1 MWYLEVSKPAAP
13 SRVQLV
19 RASTQTLEV
28 SWTASPSAQYYILQ
42 IQKYDMPPVAATGTF
57 SSVSAPVPTAP
68 IVSTPVAVTTS
79 AMVATPATVPITS
92 PPVTTV
98 AALPPTTSPVAAAR
112 ASVAPA
118 VATAV
123 ATPLRVQSASPV
135 QKPVPSQTVQK
146 PTSPMTP
153 RVATGNVIRIRSPLA
168 TTAAVATATA
178 VAVVTT
184 EQQQTTATVT
194 TTTTTAGQTPA
205 AMSGIAALAAAAAAT
220 PKITMNNVSIMPQTA
235 VAAATATNTIRMKNV
250 QPGQQIRFAAPGATV
265 LRTASPQQNKQ
276 IILQKP
282 SQNIPGQPQIMHLV
296 KTEQG
301 MVAAVPKMSLI
312 PGKSVQTTGTKPLNQ
327 GPTILRLVNPNTVA
341 GSKILTT
348 MKTSNIVAMSKGQ
361 NITGK
366 QTIMIKPTGNSGLV
380 GRTNQFIIVT
390 TGSGLRAVQAVTTSQ
405 AGAGQ
410 ATPVAT
416 PVNVLPLSA
425 TNHVTNQQ
433 GLKMIVVSSGALGGG
448 TAGKPLTITVP
459 GQGGVPKTVT
469 IAKSSTQTIFNTG
482 KNQLVTVP
490 QIQKTPVSIQE
501 IFIYKIFLQNIIK
514 IKICLSNCRKR

>member
-1 MWYLEVSKPAAP
+1 
-13 SRVQLV
+13 
-19 RASTQTLEV
+19 
-28 SWTASPSAQYYILQ
+28 
-42 IQKYDMPPVAATGTF
+42 MPPVAATGTF
-57 SSVSAPVPTAP
+57 SSVNAPVPTAP
-68 IVSTPVAVTTS
+68 IVNTPVAVTTS
-79 AMVATPATVPITS
+79 AMVATPATIPITS

-98 AALPPTTSPVAAAR
+98 ATLPLITSPVAAAAR
-112 ASVAPA
+112 ASVATA

-135 QKPVPSQTVQK
+135 QKPVPSQSIQK

-153 RVATGNVIRIRSPLA
+153 RVATGNVIRIRSPLVT

-178 VAVVTT
+178 VAVAT
-184 EQQQTTATVT
+184 EQQTTATAT
-194 TTTTTAGQTPA
+194 TTTTVAGQTPA

-220 PKITMNNVSIMPQTA
+220 PKITMNNVSIVPQTA

-265 LRTASPQQNKQ
+265 LRTASPQQSKQ
-276 IILQKP
+276 IILQK
-282 SQNIPGQPQIMHLV
+282 SGQNIPGQPQIVHLV
-296 KTEQG
+296 KTGQG
-301 MVAAVPKMSLI
+301 MMATVPKVSLI
-312 PGKSVQTTGTKPLNQ
+312 PSKNVQATGAKPLNQ
-327 GPTILRLVNPNTVA
+327 GPTILRLVNPNTA
-341 GSKILTT
+341 GSKIITT
-348 MKTSNIVAMSKGQ
+348 VKTSNIVAMSKGQ

-366 QTIMIKPTGNSGLV
+366 PTIMITKPTGNSGLV
-380 GRTNQFIIVT
+380 GRTNQFIVVT

-410 ATPVAT
+410 GATSVAT

-433 GLKMIVVSSGALGGG
+433 GVKMIVVSSGAMGGG

-469 IAKSSTQTIFNTG
+469 IAAKSGTQTIFNTG

-490 QIQKTPVSIQE
+490 QIQKTPVSI
-501 IFIYKIFLQNIIK
+501 
-514 IKICLSNCRKR
+514 

>member
-1 MWYLEVSKPAAP
+1 
-13 SRVQLV
+13 
-19 RASTQTLEV
+19 
-28 SWTASPSAQYYILQ
+28 
-42 IQKYDMPPVAATGTF
+42 MPPVAATGTF
-57 SSVSAPVPTAP
+57 SSVSAPTPTAP
-68 IVSTPVAVTTS
+68 IVSTPVAVTTP
-79 AMVATPATVPITS
+79 AIATPATVPITS

-98 AALPPTTSPVAAAR
+98 AALPPTTPPVAAAATAR
-112 ASVAPA
+112 ASVATA

-123 ATPLRVQSASPV
+123 AAPLRIQSASTV
-135 QKPVPSQTVQK
+135 QKSVPSQVVQK

-153 RVATGNVIRIRSPLA
+153 RVATGNVIRIRSPLVT
-168 TTAAVATATA
+168 TTAAVATAATA
-178 VAVVTT
+178 VAVAST
-184 EQQQTTATVT
+184 EQQQTTATAT
-194 TTTTTAGQTPA
+194 TTTTTAAGQTPA

-265 LRTASPQQNKQ
+265 LRTASPQQSKQ

-282 SQNIPGQPQIMHLV
+282 GQNISGQPQILHLV
-296 KTEQG
+296 KTGGG
-301 MVAAVPKMSLI
+301 MVATVPKVSLI
-312 PGKSVQTTGTKPLNQ
+312 PSKGVQAAGTKPLNQ
-327 GPTILRLVNPNTVA
+327 GPTILRLVNPSTVA
-341 GSKILTT
+341 GPKILTT
-348 MKTSNIVAMSKGQ
+348 VKSNIMAMSKGQ
-361 NITGK
+361 NIAGK

-380 GRTNQFIIVT
+380 GRANQFIVVT
-390 TGSGLRAVQAVTTSQ
+390 TGSSLRTVQAVTTSQ

-410 ATPVAT
+410 GATPVAT

-433 GLKMIVVSSGALGGG
+433 GVKMIVVSSGAMSGG

-469 IAKSSTQTIFNTG
+469 IAAKTGTQAIFNTG

-490 QIQKTPVSIQE
+490 QIQKTPVSVQQKICMY
-501 IFIYKIFLQNIIK
+501 FFYKI
-514 IKICLSNCRKR
+514 

>member
-1 MWYLEVSKPAAP
+1 
-13 SRVQLV
+13 
-19 RASTQTLEV
+19 
-28 SWTASPSAQYYILQ
+28 
-42 IQKYDMPPVAATGTF
+42 MPPVAATG
-57 SSVSAPVPTAP
+57 SAYPLVSAPTPTAP
-68 IVSTPVAVTTS
+68 IISNPVAVTTS
-79 AMVATPATVPITS
+79 AMVATPTTVPVTS
-92 PPVTTV
+92 PPVTTI
-98 AALPPTTSPVAAAR
+98 AALPSTTPPVAAAVR
-112 ASVAPA
+112 TSVATA

-135 QKPVPSQTVQK
+135 QKPVPSQAVQK
-146 PTSPMTP
+146 STSPMTP
-153 RVATGNVIRIRSPLA
+153 RVTGNVIRIRSPLV
-168 TTAAVATATA
+168 TSSAAVATAA

-184 EQQQTTATVT
+184 EQQQTTVTTITT

-220 PKITMNNVSIMPQTA
+220 PKITMNNVSIVPQTA
-235 VAAATATNTIRMKNV
+235 VAAATASNTIRMKNV

-265 LRTASPQQNKQ
+265 LRTASPQQSKQ

-282 SQNIPGQPQIMHLV
+282 GQNIAGQPQIVHLL
-296 KTEQG
+296 KTGQG
-301 MVAAVPKMSLI
+301 MVVPKVSLI
-312 PGKSVQTTGTKPLNQ
+312 PGKNVQTTGAKPLNQ

-366 QTIMIKPTGNSGLV
+366 QTIMITKPTGNSGLV
-380 GRTNQFIIVT
+380 GRTNQFIVVT

-410 ATPVAT
+410 GTTSVAT

-433 GLKMIVVSSGALGGG
+433 GVKMIVVSSGAMGGG

-469 IAKSSTQTIFNTG
+469 IAAKTGAQTIFNTG

-490 QIQKTPVSIQE
+490 QIQKAPVSVTRN
-501 IFIYKIFLQNIIK
+501 IYVFFLQNM
-514 IKICLSNCRKR
+514 N

>member
-1 MWYLEVSKPAAP
+1 
-13 SRVQLV
+13 
-19 RASTQTLEV
+19 
-28 SWTASPSAQYYILQ
+28 
-42 IQKYDMPPVAATGTF
+42 MPPVAATGTF
-57 SSVSAPVPTAP
+57 SSVSAPTPTAP
-68 IVSTPVAVTTS
+68 IVSTPVAATTS
-79 AMVATPATVPITS
+79 AMVATPATIPITS
-92 PPVTTV
+92 PPMTTV
-98 AALPPTTSPVAAAR
+98 ATLPLTTSPVAAAAR
-112 ASVAPA
+112 ASVATA

-135 QKPVPSQTVQK
+135 QKPVPSQSVQK

-153 RVATGNVIRIRSPLA
+153 RVATGNVIRIRSPLVT

-178 VAVVTT
+178 VAVAT
-184 EQQQTTATVT
+184 EQQTTATAT
-194 TTTTTAGQTPA
+194 TTTTVAGQTPA

-220 PKITMNNVSIMPQTA
+220 PKITMNNVSIVPQTA

-265 LRTASPQQNKQ
+265 LRTASPQQSKQ
-276 IILQKP
+276 IILQK
-282 SQNIPGQPQIMHLV
+282 SGQNIPGQPQIVHLV
-296 KTEQG
+296 KTGQG
-301 MVAAVPKMSLI
+301 MMATVPKVSLI
-312 PGKSVQTTGTKPLNQ
+312 PSKNVQATGAKPLNQ
-327 GPTILRLVNPNTVA
+327 GPTILRLVNPNTA
-341 GSKILTT
+341 GSKIITT
-348 MKTSNIVAMSKGQ
+348 VKTSNIVAMSKGQ

-366 QTIMIKPTGNSGLV
+366 PTIMITKPTGNSGLV
-380 GRTNQFIIVT
+380 GRTNQFIVVT

-410 ATPVAT
+410 GATSVAT

-433 GLKMIVVSSGALGGG
+433 GVKMIVVSSGAMGGG

-469 IAKSSTQTIFNTG
+469 IAAKSGTQTIFNTG

-490 QIQKTPVSIQE
+490 QIQKTPVSV
-501 IFIYKIFLQNIIK
+501 
-514 IKICLSNCRKR
+514 

>member
-1 MWYLEVSKPAAP
+1 
-13 SRVQLV
+13 
-19 RASTQTLEV
+19 
-28 SWTASPSAQYYILQ
+28 
-42 IQKYDMPPVAATGTF
+42 MPPVAATGTF
-57 SSVSAPVPTAP
+57 PSVSAPTPTTP
-68 IVSTPVAVTTS
+68 IVNTPGAVTT
-79 AMVATPATVPITS
+79 AMMATPATVPITS

-98 AALPPTTSPVAAAR
+98 AALPPTTPPVAAAVATAATTAR
-112 ASVAPA
+112 PSVATA

-135 QKPVPSQTVQK
+135 QKPVPSQAVQK
-146 PTSPMTP
+146 PASPMTP
-153 RVATGNVIRIRSPLA
+153 RVATGNVIRIRSPLV
-168 TTAAVATATA
+168 TSTAAVAAATA
-178 VAVVTT
+178 VAVATT

-194 TTTTTAGQTPA
+194 TTTTTAAGQTPA

-220 PKITMNNVSIMPQTA
+220 PKITMNNVPIIPQTA

-265 LRTASPQQNKQ
+265 LRTASPQQSKQ

-282 SQNIPGQPQIMHLV
+282 GQNIAGQPQIVHLL
-296 KTEQG
+296 KTGQG
-301 MVAAVPKMSLI
+301 MMATVPKVSLI
-312 PGKSVQTTGTKPLNQ
+312 PGKSVQATGAKPLNQ
-327 GPTILRLVNPNTVA
+327 GPTILRLVNPNTVT

-348 MKTSNIVAMSKGQ
+348 MKTSNIVTMSKGQ

-366 QTIMIKPTGNSGLV
+366 QTIMITKPTGNSGLV
-380 GRTNQFIIVT
+380 GRTNQFIVVT

-410 ATPVAT
+410 GTTPVAT

-433 GLKMIVVSSGALGGG
+433 GVKMIVVSSGAMGGG

-469 IAKSSTQTIFNTG
+469 ISAKSGTQTIFNTG

-490 QIQKTPVSIQE
+490 QMQKTPVSI
-501 IFIYKIFLQNIIK
+501 
-514 IKICLSNCRKR
+514 

>member
-1 MWYLEVSKPAAP
+1 MLLQVCCKDLWYLEVSKPAPP

-42 IQKYDMPPVAATGTF
+42 IQKYDMPPAAPGSF
-57 SSVSAPVPTAP
+57 PPVSAPAPTTP
-68 IVSTPVAVTTS
+68 IVSTTSAPAVTTP
-79 AMVATPATVPITS
+79 AMATTPAIVPVTS

-98 AALPPTTSPVAAAR
+98 AALPQTVPSPAAAAR
-112 ASVAPA
+112 STVT
-118 VATAV
+118 ATV
-123 ATPLRVQSASPV
+123 TSPLRVQSTVQSPV
-135 QKPVPSQTVQK
+135 KVVSPQVAPK

-153 RVATGNVIRIRSPLA
+153 RVVTGNVIRIRSPLV
-168 TTAAVATATA
+168 TSTVAAAIPTA
-178 VAVVTT
+178 VAVATT
-184 EQQQTTATVT
+184 EQQQQQTTATAT
-194 TTTTTAGQTPA
+194 TTVASGQTPAA

-220 PKITMNNVSIMPQTA
+220 PKITMNNVPILPQA
-235 VAAATATNTIRMKNV
+235 GAATGTNTIRMKNV

-265 LRTASPQQNKQ
+265 LRATSPQQSKQ

-282 SQNIPGQPQIMHLV
+282 GQNISGQQIVHLL
-296 KTEQG
+296 KTGQG
-301 MVAAVPKMSLI
+301 MVTTVPKVSLI
-312 PGKSVQTTGTKPLNQ
+312 PGKTVQAAGAKPLNQ
-327 GPTILRLVNPNTVA
+327 GATILRLVSPNTVA

-366 QTIMIKPTGNSGLV
+366 QTIMITKPGGNGGLV
-380 GRTNQFIIVT
+380 GRPNQIIVVT

-410 ATPVAT
+410 GGNITT

-433 GLKMIVVSSGALGGG
+433 GVKMIVVSSGAMGGG
-448 TAGKPLTITVP
+448 TAGKPITITVP

-469 IAKSSTQTIFNTG
+469 IATKGSSQAIFNPG
-482 KNQLVTVP
+482 KSQIVAVP
-490 QIQKTPVSIQE
+490 QMQKTPVSEKENIQDVPDYRF
-501 IFIYKIFLQNIIK
+501 IF
-514 IKICLSNCRKR
+514 

>member
-1 MWYLEVSKPAAP
+1 
-13 SRVQLV
+13 
-19 RASTQTLEV
+19 
-28 SWTASPSAQYYILQ
+28 
-42 IQKYDMPPVAATGTF
+42 MPPVATTGTF
-57 SSVSAPVPTAP
+57 PSVSAPAPTAP

-79 AMVATPATVPITS
+79 PMVTTPATVPITS

-98 AALPPTTSPVAAAR
+98 AALPPTTPPVAAAAR
-112 ASVAPA
+112 ASVATA

-123 ATPLRVQSASPV
+123 AAPLRVQSASPV
-135 QKPVPSQTVQK
+135 QKPVPSQAVQK
-146 PTSPMTP
+146 PASPMTP
-153 RVATGNVIRIRSPLA
+153 RVATGNVIRIRSPLV
-168 TTAAVATATA
+168 TSTAAGAAA
-178 VAVVTT
+178 SAVVTT
-184 EQQQTTATVT
+184 ESQQTTVTVTTVT
-194 TTTTTAGQTPA
+194 TTTTTTVAGQTPA

-220 PKITMNNVSIMPQTA
+220 PKITMNNVSIVPQTA

-265 LRTASPQQNKQ
+265 LRTASPQQSKQ

-282 SQNIPGQPQIMHLV
+282 GQNIPGQPQIVHLL
-296 KTEQG
+296 KTGQG
-301 MVAAVPKMSLI
+301 MVATVPKVSLI
-312 PGKSVQTTGTKPLNQ
+312 PGKGVQATGAKPLNQ

-348 MKTSNIVAMSKGQ
+348 MKTSNIVMSKGQ

-366 QTIMIKPTGNSGLV
+366 QTIMITKPTGNSGLV
-380 GRTNQFIIVT
+380 GRTNQFIVVT

-405 AGAGQ
+405 AGGGQ
-410 ATPVAT
+410 GATSVAT

-433 GLKMIVVSSGALGGG
+433 GVKMIVVSSGAMGGG

-469 IAKSSTQTIFNTG
+469 IAAKSGGQTIFNTG

-490 QIQKTPVSIQE
+490 QIQKTPVSATQE
-501 IFIYKIFLQNIIK
+501 TCIFLRDKNLNDQ
-514 IKICLSNCRKR
+514 